1 MRIRDWSSDVCSSDL
16 YHADRRAGRVRQIA
30 SEQGAQGIAAGD
42 AVLGE
47 AAQVQLEAFR
57 FDQLGRVGR
66 YPKLGHRHP
75 WFAAGI
81 EPAQLVGVPDI
92 HAVKRQRIGKAECGT
107 EIGSASCWESGC
119 QYV

>member
-1 MRIRDWSSDVCSSDL
+1 MIRRPPRPTRTDTRLPYTALFRSAQ

-75 WFAAGI
+75 WFAARS
-81 EPAQLVGVPDI
+81 EEHTSELQSLM
-92 HAVKRQRIGKAECGT
+92 RISYAAFCL
-107 EIGSASCWESGC
+107 
-119 QYV
+119 